1 MVSLAS
7 QQGQD
12 VLAGVTL
19 LDHTADVGI
28 VATGETQGEA
38 LAWAAKGMFSVIAN
52 LEDVLPRD
60 SSTIEVTSTDP
71 ETLAVDWLNEL
82 LYRYEAEDFLP
93 CQFQVSVDETK
104 TSLTATCFG
113 ETFDPDRHLLLTSVK
128 AATYHR
134 LEVVHDSEWR
144 IQVILDV

>member
-1 MVSLAS
+1 M
-7 QQGQD
+7 
-12 VLAGVTL
+12 AGVAL
-19 LDHTADVGI
+19 LEHTADVGI
-28 VATGETQGEA
+28 IATGETQGEA
-38 LAWAAKGMFSVIAN
+38 LAWAAKGMFSIIVS
-52 LEDVLPRD
+52 LEDVQPRD

-82 LYRYEAEDFLP
+82 LYRYEVEDFLP
-93 CQFQVSVDETK
+93 SQFQVTVDESK

-113 ETFDPDRHLLLTSVK
+113 ETFDPDRHHLLTSVK

-134 LEVVHDSEWR
+134 LEVVHNGEWR